1 MHRGKALARI
11 KISGN
16 LHDQR
21 ETGNSRLLESFTEKK
36 QISFSSYKKCLII
49 MNMKKEVIEKSYQ
62 LAREQYAALGIDT
75 DKVLTEMDNINISL
89 HCWQT
94 DDVGGF
100 EKPGSVLG
108 GGGIQT
114 TGNFPGKA
122 KTIGQMR
129 SDLDKVMSLLPG
141 KQRLNLHAI
150 YGEFEGKLVD
160 RDQIEP
166 KHFQGWID
174 WAKKRGI
181 GLDFNCTCFSHPLAD
196 EGFTLS
202 SKNEKIRKFWVEH
215 TKRCRAIGAEMG
227 KQLGTPSVHN
237 IWIPDGMK
245 DTPVDRNTLR
255 KQLKKSLDEIF
266 AVKYPKKYLK
276 DSVESKLF
284 GIGSEAMVVGSHD
297 FYLGYAIK
305 NNTLITLDNGH
316 FHPTE
321 QVGDKISSILHFV
334 DEILLHLTRGVRW
347 DSDHVL
353 TFNEELLLITQEI
366 VRAKALKRVNVGLDF
381 FDASL
386 NRIGAYVIGTRS
398 AQMAF
403 MYALLEPFKTLVK
416 YEEEG
421 KNFERLA
428 LLELLKT
435 KPFGAVYDYYCM
447 KNKVPVGQDYIDEIL
462 KYEKEVLLKR

>member
-1 MHRGKALARI
+1 
-11 KISGN
+11 
-16 LHDQR
+16 
-21 ETGNSRLLESFTEKK
+21 
-36 QISFSSYKKCLII
+36 
-49 MNMKKEVIEKSYQ
+49 MKNEIIEKSYQ
-62 LAREQYAALGIDT
+62 LAKEEYAALGVDT
-75 DKVLTEMDNINISL
+75 DYVLSELDKINISL

-108 GGGIQT
+108 GGGIQA

-122 KTIGQMR
+122 KNIEQMR

-150 YGEFEGKLVD
+150 YGEFGGKLVD

-174 WAKKRGI
+174 WAKKRGM

-196 EGFTLS
+196 DGFTLS
-202 SKNEKIRKFWVEH
+202 SKDEKIRKFWVEH

-255 KQLKKSLDEIF
+255 KQLMKSLDEIF
-266 AVKYPKKYLK
+266 AVQYPKTHLK
-276 DSVESKLF
+276 DSVEGKLF
-284 GIGSEAMVVGSHD
+284 GIGSESMVVGSHD

-305 NNTLITLDNGH
+305 NNILITLDNGH

-321 QVGDKISSILHFV
+321 QVGDKISSILQFV

-347 DSDHVL
+347 DSDHVV
-353 TFNEELLLITQEI
+353 TFNDELLLITQEI
-366 VRAKALKRVNVGLDF
+366 VRTNALKRVNIGLDF

-403 MYALLEPFKTLVK
+403 MYALLEPFNKLVK
-416 YEEEG
+416 FEEEG
-421 KNFERLA
+421 RNFERLA

-435 KPFGAVYDYYCM
+435 KPFGAVYDYYCL
-447 KNKVPVGQDYIDEIL
+447 KSKVPIGQDYIDEIM

>member
-1 MHRGKALARI
+1 
-11 KISGN
+11 
-16 LHDQR
+16 
-21 ETGNSRLLESFTEKK
+21 
-36 QISFSSYKKCLII
+36 
-49 MNMKKEVIEKSYQ
+49 MKKGIIKESYN
-62 LAREQYAALGIDT
+62 LAKEQYSALGVDT
-75 DKVLTEMDNINISL
+75 ESVLADMENLNISL

-100 EKPGSVLG
+100 EKPGAELG
-108 GGGIQT
+108 GGGIQV

-122 KTIGQMR
+122 KTIAQMR
-129 SDLDKVMSLLPG
+129 GDLDKVMSLLPG

-150 YGEFEGKLVD
+150 YGEFDGKIVD
-160 RDQIEP
+160 RDQIET
-166 KHFQGWID
+166 KHFQGWIN

-181 GLDFNCTCFSHPLAD
+181 GLDFNCTCFSHPYAD
-196 EGFTLS
+196 DGFTLS

-227 KQLGTPSVHN
+227 KQLGTPTVHN
-237 IWIPDGMK
+237 IWIPDGSK

-284 GIGSEAMVVGSHD
+284 GIGSESMVVGSHD
-297 FYLGYAIK
+297 FYLGYALQ
-305 NNTLITLDNGH
+305 NNIMITLDNGH

-334 DEILLHLTRGVRW
+334 DEILLHMTRGVRW

-353 TFNEELLLITQEI
+353 TYNEELLLIAQEV
-366 VRAKALKRVNVGLDF
+366 VRCKAMKRVNIGLDF
-381 FDASL
+381 FDASM

-403 MYALLEPFKTLVK
+403 MYALLEPHKTLLK
-416 YEEEG
+416 YEEQG

-428 LLELLKT
+428 LLELLKS
-435 KPFGAVYDYYCM
+435 KPFGAVWDYYCM
-447 KNKVPVGQDYIDEIL
+447 INKVPVGEDYIEEIL